1 MSHDQTVSVDEERP
15 ERPEKKP
22 YTAPRLTVHGSV
34 EEITQQPDE
43 DEALSHPRSDRHL
56 KERFAPVDPHDVLAR
71 VTALPVETWNY
82 KDQDPAIRHI
92 GPMAQDFAAAF
103 GVGEDD
109 RHINLLDAN
118 GVALAA
124 IQGLYRIVQTQEA
137 QLRALRAEVR
147 ALRSETRVS
156 STVAA

>member
-1 MSHDQTVSVDEERP
+1 MNDDKATQVDREEP
-15 ERPEKKP
+15 EEPVVKKP
-22 YTAPRLTVHGSV
+22 YTPPHLTRHGTV
-34 EEITQQPDE
+34 QETTRVDF
-43 DEALSHPRSDRHL
+43 DDGGSHPLPPSDRNV
-56 KERFAPVDPHDVLAR
+56 KERFAPVNPHDILAR
-71 VTALPVETWNY
+71 VAALPVETWNY

-124 IQGLYRIVQTQEA
+124 IQGLYRIVEAQEA
-137 QLRALRAEVR
+137 QLRALRAE
-147 ALRSETRVS
+147 LRQLERGV
-156 STVAA
+156 VGVPA